1 MTAKIAAFL
10 KKAQYESPFLVV
22 DLDVVRDRYT
32 QMRTQFSEAK
42 VFYAMKANPARPVL
56 ECLKDQGSGF
66 DAASLSEI
74 EECLEAGVDPALIS
88 FGNTLKKKIDIKKA
102 FDLGIKLFV
111 FDCIEELEKI
121 AEVAPGSKVYCRIL
135 VNRHGAGASWPLS
148 RKFGCSSAMA
158 HELMVQA
165 KALGLVPYG
174 ISFHVGSQQMDPAHW
189 GKAINDV
196 AVLFDALRE
205 GGINLG
211 MINMGGG
218 FPARYQ
224 DDIPH
229 LSDFIDYIKD
239 HLNTSF
245 GTSWPEIFIEPG
257 RFIVAEAGIMQTEVV
272 SVAIKDFGEEI
283 RWVYLDV
290 GKFGG
295 LAETI
300 DESIIYKM
308 ESHHGDEE
316 MGPVIVAGPTCDSC
330 DTLYERTFYQL
341 PLALKAGDK
350 LHILSA
356 GAYTTRYASQ
366 GFNGFLPPKEYFV

>member
-1 MTAKIAAFL
+1 MTPKITAFL
-10 KKAQYESPFLVV
+10 KEAEHDSPFLVI
-22 DLDVVRDRYT
+22 DLDVVQDRYS
-32 QMRTQFSEAK
+32 QLRTQFEAAE
-42 VFYAMKANPARPVL
+42 VLYAVKANPARPIL
-56 ECLKDQGSGF
+56 KCLNDNGSSF
-66 DAASLSEI
+66 DAASLVEI
-74 EECLEAGVDPALIS
+74 EECLAVGVEASRIS
-88 FGNTLKKKIDIKKA
+88 YGNTLKKKRDIKKA
-102 FDLGIKLFV
+102 FELGVNIFV

-121 AEVAPGSKVYCRIL
+121 AEVAPGAKVYCRIL

-165 KALGLVPYG
+165 KVLGLVPYG

-205 GGINLG
+205 GGISLD
-211 MINMGGG
+211 MINLGGG

-224 DDIPH
+224 DEILP
-229 LSDFIDYIKD
+229 LSDFIDFIKD
-239 HLNTSF
+239 HLNTHF
-245 GTSWPEIFIEPG
+245 ENDWPKIYIEPG
-257 RFIVAEAGIMQTEVV
+257 RFIVAESGVMQTEVV
-272 SVAIKDFGEEI
+272 CVAIKDFGEEI

-308 ESHHGDEE
+308 DSHHGEE
-316 MGPVIVAGPTCDSC
+316 NMGPVIVAGPTCDSC
-330 DTLYERTFYQL
+330 DTLYERVFYQL

-356 GAYTTRYASQ
+356 GAYTTKYASQ
-366 GFNGFLPPKEYFV
+366 GFNGFAPPTEYFI